1 MGGGVVPVIL
11 GHLARAQI
19 RRTGETGDG
28 MAVAGLVLGYLG
40 IVILVT
46 YLVFVVGLLNSL
58 S

>member
-1 MGGGVVPVIL
+1 VPVIL

-19 RRTGETGDG
+19 RRTGEAGDG

-40 IVILVT
+40 IAILVA